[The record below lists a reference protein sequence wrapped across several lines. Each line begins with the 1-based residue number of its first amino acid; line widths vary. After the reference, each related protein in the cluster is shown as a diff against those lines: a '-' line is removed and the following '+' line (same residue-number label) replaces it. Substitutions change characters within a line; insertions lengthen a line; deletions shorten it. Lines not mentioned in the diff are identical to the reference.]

1 MRPATDMKPGEILH
15 LRNGYTV
22 ELESVK
28 PVTCGVML
36 TFKASAPDRKEPKR
50 MRPATDMKPGE
61 ILHLR
66 NGYTVELESVK
77 PVTCGVML
85 TFKASAP
92 DRKENHNER

>member
-36 TFKASAPDRKEPKR
+36 TLKASAPDRKE
-50 MRPATDMKPGE
+50 T
-61 ILHLR
+61 
-66 NGYTVELESVK
+66 
-77 PVTCGVML
+77 
-85 TFKASAP
+85 
-92 DRKENHNER
+92 HNER